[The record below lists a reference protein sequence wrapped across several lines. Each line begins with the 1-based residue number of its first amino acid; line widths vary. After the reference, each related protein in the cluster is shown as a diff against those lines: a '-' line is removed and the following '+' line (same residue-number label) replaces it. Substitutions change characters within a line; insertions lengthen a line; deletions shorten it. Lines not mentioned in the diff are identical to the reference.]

1 MSKNKIIIVS
11 LFAAVLLMGMVAL
24 QLNWI
29 KSAVLIK
36 EKDFNNEIQHVFTS
50 VMTKVNH
57 YEQKCMQQRMM
68 KLIKEQNAGGQN
80 NIGRVFGMNSGVI
93 RIESDILNSIF
104 DNKKT
109 AYHSI
114 DTLIK
119 NELSKNNIKLEYSF
133 NVFDKY
139 NNITLIDSLPEN
151 VDHTNTYVF
160 PFLSNDIMH
169 QLVLVVSFP
178 NEKAFILRQ
187 ISLMIL
193 LSLLLI
199 IGMVYLFSYSISTI
213 IKQEKV
219 SEMKNDFI
227 NNMTHEFKTPI
238 STISL
243 ACQALTDKDIPKTR
257 DIYDTY
263 IGIINEENHRL
274 GNMAEKI
281 LQSAVVDKPGLNLK
295 VDEVDLHKV
304 IIESVKNIEIQAK
317 QKQGGI
323 RINLNATRSVIL
335 ADAVHVGNVIY
346 NLLDNAIKYTKKEP
360 DIVISTVSHE
370 NCIEIIV
377 ADNGIGI
384 SKANQKKIF
393 EKLFRVST
401 GNIHEVKGFGLGLS
415 YVKAIV
421 DRHRGSITLDS
432 QLGKGTSF
440 FVKLP
445 FDMNTNQCY
454 Y

>member
-1 MSKNKIIIVS
+1 MSKKKIIIVT
-11 LFAAVLLMGMVAL
+11 LFAAILLMGMVAL

-29 KSAVLIK
+29 KSAMLIK
-36 EKDFNNEIQHVFTS
+36 EKDFNNEVQNVFNT

-57 YEQKCMQQRMM
+57 HEQKCMQQRMV
-68 KLIKEQNAGGQN
+68 KLMREQNTGNQN
-80 NIGRVFGMNSGVI
+80 VGRVFGMNSGVI
-93 RIESDILNSIF
+93 HIETDIVNSIF
-104 DNKKT
+104 DDKKT
-109 AYHSI
+109 SYISI
-114 DTLIK
+114 DTIIK
-119 NELSKNNIKLEYSF
+119 NELKKRNIKLDYSF

-139 NNITLIDSLPEN
+139 NNISLVDSVPQN
-151 VDHTNTYVF
+151 ADHTNTYVF

-178 NEKAFILRQ
+178 NEKAFIFKQ

-199 IGMVYLFSYSISTI
+199 IGMVYIFSYSISTI

-281 LQSAVVDKPGLNLK
+281 LQSAVVDKPGLTLK
-295 VDEVDLHKV
+295 VDEVDLHK
-304 IIESVKNIEIQAK
+304 IINESVKNIEIQAK
-317 QKQGGI
+317 QKHGGI
-323 RINLNATRSVIL
+323 RTNLNATHATIL

-346 NLLDNAIKYTKKEP
+346 NLLDNAIKYSKREP
-360 DIVISTVSHE
+360 DIVISTVSHDK
-370 NCIEIIV
+370 CIEIIV

-432 QLGKGTSF
+432 QVGKGTTF
-440 FVKLP
+440 YVKLP